1 MLNRILLFLIIIGG
15 IYYMAS
21 VNDLVVKGFKLQ
33 ELKTCSNNLINENK
47 NINIQ
52 VMSLKSYNSLI
63 ERVEKLNMVSA
74 ADIDYIRVNKGGLA
88 IK

>member
-1 MLNRILLFLIIIGG
+1 
-15 IYYMAS
+15 MAS